1 MDERTQGLAPLLIR
15 NLAEQVRRLKK
26 EGVTVLLSEQN
37 VAFAGP
43 LADRIYV
50 IDHGTMRFEG
60 TLKDLEANEEIRRR
74 YLLT

>member
-1 MDERTQGLAPLLIR
+1 MLIR
-15 NLAEQVRRLKK
+15 NLAEQVLRLKK

-60 TLKDLEANEEIRRR
+60 TRKDLEANEEIRRR
-74 YLLT
+74 SLLT